1 MTACWKKTCINH
13 HIRCSSRSFYCDD
26 SLRDYKFLDEF
37 CPITTGNKTNYD
49 FGLFEDALQSGI
61 VGVTYFPQKF
71 LHCLRWGL
79 QNLRLICAWKILF
92 SLWLDGM
99 LVIKWSWMFRYMQT
113 NWIFF
118 FKSFLCSAF
127 GQNLEAST
135 DILDNIFAICMTNF
149 GVVLF
154 VFLIGKMQVL
164 QYLLLSIN

>member
-99 LVIKWSWMFRYMQT
+99 LVIKRSWMFRYMQT
-113 NWIFF
+113 NWTYFF
-118 FKSFLCSAF
+118 LNLFFIVLLDRTWKQVPISWTTYLQFVWPTLAWCCLSF
-127 GQNLEAST
+127 
-135 DILDNIFAICMTNF
+135 
-149 GVVLF
+149 
-154 VFLIGKMQVL
+154 
-164 QYLLLSIN
+164 